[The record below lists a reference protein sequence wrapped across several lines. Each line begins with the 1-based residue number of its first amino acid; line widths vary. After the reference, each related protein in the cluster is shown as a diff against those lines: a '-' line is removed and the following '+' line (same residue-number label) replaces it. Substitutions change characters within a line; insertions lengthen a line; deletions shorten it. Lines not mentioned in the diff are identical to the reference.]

1 MIGLLKPLSWIPA
14 NELMP
19 LNDVEILSL
28 KFFGILIY
36 DFFKSLSVVNEL
48 FSISSSCT
56 KLLFDKL
63 DILADPGCLNIENVS
78 SDLVEDNHDQ

>member
-63 DILADPGCLNIENVS
+63 DILTDPGCLNVENVS
-78 SDLVEDNHDQ
+78 GDLVEDNHDQ